1 MIGAVLAA
9 VPIICYYIKQGKR
22 KQDMCDCCKSSV
34 FIALLFFYA
43 KGLRVV
49 VYLVVVAH
57 PDDEVLGAGAT
68 ICKLVEEGHIVDVC
82 ILCSK
87 AEARANR
94 PDDNEMQE
102 DLFASMNMLGV
113 HDVYLGN
120 FVDSQ
125 LNMSAHLKIVQ
136 FIEEALKRSS
146 ATRVIT
152 HHPSDL
158 NNDHQITSLCC
169 QEAARLSM
177 RMTANVPHIE
187 LIAFMEVPSSTDWM
201 LNHSIEA
208 FLPNTFIEVGK
219 KLILKKIEALGKYK
233 NVIRPFP
240 HPRSANVLEAL
251 AAYRGGQSGCNDAEA
266 FQVVFRREL

>member
-125 LNMSAHLKIVQ
+125 LNMSAHL
-136 FIEEALKRSS
+136 
-146 ATRVIT
+146 T
-152 HHPSDL
+152 
-158 NNDHQITSLCC
+158 
-169 QEAARLSM
+169 
-177 RMTANVPHIE
+177 
-187 LIAFMEVPSSTDWM
+187 
-201 LNHSIEA
+201 
-208 FLPNTFIEVGK
+208 
-219 KLILKKIEALGKYK
+219 
-233 NVIRPFP
+233 
-240 HPRSANVLEAL
+240 
-251 AAYRGGQSGCNDAEA
+251 
-266 FQVVFRREL
+266 